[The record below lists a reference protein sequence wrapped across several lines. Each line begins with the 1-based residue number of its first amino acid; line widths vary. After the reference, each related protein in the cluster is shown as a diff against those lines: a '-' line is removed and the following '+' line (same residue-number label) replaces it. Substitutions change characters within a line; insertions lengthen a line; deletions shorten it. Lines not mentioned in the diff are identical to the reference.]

1 MPSSNTFMTIE
12 NQTDLGSVIR
22 SEEPLTIEPKS
33 ARRTHRT
40 LKSIYTKPQD
50 EYATEIGKRFENE
63 TVQERSERKTLAK
76 WPNSL
81 IKKVRKLQANN
92 QVEQLN
98 DIRTTLILSGI
109 QEKMPE
115 NLTIEIVDESE
126 NPHLYRHV
134 FTQSVTYRAG
144 SFVENNHNNQSN
156 KQYLTIT
163 NKKRSVQKSQSM
175 EDSEN
180 SKKHMH
186 MH

>member
-22 SEEPLTIEPKS
+22 SEEPLTLQPKC

-40 LKSIYTKPQD
+40 LKSVYTIQQD

-63 TVQERSERKTLAK
+63 TVQERSERKTLAN

-81 IKKVRKLQANN
+81 IKKVRKLKATN

-115 NLTIEIVDESE
+115 NLTIEIVDEGE

-134 FTQSVTYRAG
+134 YTQSVTHRAG
-144 SFVENNHNNQSN
+144 SFNENNHN
-156 KQYLTIT
+156 QYLTIT

-175 EDSEN
+175 EESEN
-180 SKKHMH
+180 SKKHLH
-186 MH
+186 QHKT